1 MRKVNQHWI
10 AALAVIGVMVVF
22 GASPLP
28 ASAQSPSSKQ
38 RVVIQVSDAEPG
50 KWRLALNNASNVQQ
64 ELGAQNVEIEIVA
77 YGPGIGML
85 KLESEVGNGVRQAMT
100 EGVKVVAC
108 ENTMRNQKLK
118 REDMQARISYV
129 NAGVV
134 EIMDKQR
141 AGWAYLRP

>member
-1 MRKVNQHWI
+1 MKT
-10 AALAVIGVMVVF
+10 ALLALALA
-22 GASPLP
+22 ASIVAVPGQALAQAP
-28 ASAQSPSSKQ
+28 AGKH

-50 KWRLALNNASNVQQ
+50 KWRLALNNARNVQQ
-64 ELGAQNVEIEIVA
+64 DLGAQNVDVEIVA

-85 KLESEVGNGVRQAMT
+85 KLESEVGNGVRQALG

-118 REDMQARISYV
+118 REDMQGSIGYV

-134 EIMDKQR
+134 EIMQKQR
-141 AGWAYLRP
+141 EGWSYLRP